1 VIKTRFLRSFDESFR
16 GLPPREAASA
26 ESVVSR
32 LIDYFSGRTRPP
44 GLGLRKLK
52 GRYWE
57 IRASLDLRIL
67 FLLEEDT
74 ATFVIVGNHD
84 AIRRRLRARH

>member
-1 VIKTRFLRSFDESFR
+1 MIKTRFLRSFDESFR
-16 GLPPREAASA
+16 DLPAREAAAA
-26 ESVVSR
+26 ESAVSR
-32 LIDYFSGRTRPP
+32 LLYYFSGKTRPP

-57 IRASLDLRIL
+57 IRVSLDLRIL
-67 FLLEEDT
+67 FLLEADT

-84 AIRRRLRARH
+84 DIRRRLRARH

>member
-1 VIKTRFLRSFDESFR
+1 MIKTRFLRSFDESFR
-16 GLPPREAASA
+16 SIPAREAASV
-26 ESVVSR
+26 ESAVYG
-32 LIDYFSGRTRPP
+32 LIDYFSGKIRPP

-67 FLLEEDT
+67 FLLEADT
-74 ATFVIVGNHD
+74 ATFVIVGNHND
-84 AIRRRLRARH
+84 IQRRLRART